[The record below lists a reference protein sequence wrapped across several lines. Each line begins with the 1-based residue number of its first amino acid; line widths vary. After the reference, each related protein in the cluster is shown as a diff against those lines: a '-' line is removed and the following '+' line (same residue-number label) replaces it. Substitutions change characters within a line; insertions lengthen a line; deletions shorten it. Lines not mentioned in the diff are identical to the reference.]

1 MRIEERQITRH
12 LGLDDDL
19 LDRIFSARGIAEPSQ
34 LERGLTNL
42 LSPAD
47 LPDIDI
53 AAARLADAVEQNQN
67 ILIVGD
73 FDADGATSVALCL
86 LALRAM
92 GAVNVDFLV
101 PNRFDYGYGLSPEIV
116 QLAATRAPTVIVTV
130 DNGVASV
137 DGVAMANEAGIDVVV
152 TDHHLPGDVLPDAH
166 ALVNPNVGDNAF
178 ASKSMAGV
186 GVAYYLLSW
195 VRQTLRQREYFASR
209 QIPEPNMA
217 QYLDLVALG
226 TVADVVSLD
235 QNNRILVHQGLLRI
249 RRGMT
254 RPGIAALARVGKR
267 DLTTLSAAD
276 MGFALGPRLNAAGRL
291 QDMSV
296 GIRCLITDDPA
307 EAGQLAAEL
316 NSLNQ
321 TRREIEQG
329 MVADAEMILTQ
340 ITPAPDEMGIAVY
353 HESFHQGVVGIVAG
367 RLREKYHRPTIV
379 FADASDT
386 SDELKGSARSIDG
399 LNIRD
404 VLDGI
409 ATRLPGML
417 PKFGGH
423 AMAAGLSIKRVHL
436 ARFQKAFDKAVRAAV
451 TPDMLDAV
459 LLTDGSLTQEQMN
472 LQTVAT
478 LADAGPWGS
487 GFAEPRLFAGEF
499 KLVNQRVV
507 GQDHLKLVLGLNNQL
522 IDAIAFRQKPLK
534 ASPSASKLS
543 TNQRLT
549 TMQVSKPCSSWWST
563 LRRCLRLHAACG
575 VQ

>member
-1 MRIEERQITRH
+1 MRIEQRQPTQH

-19 LDRIFSARGIAEPSQ
+19 LDRVFSARGINDPSQ
-34 LERGLTNL
+34 LERGLVNL

-47 LPDIDI
+47 LPEIDI
-53 AAARLADAVEQNQN
+53 AAARLADAVEQNQK

-92 GAVNVDFLV
+92 GATNVDFLV

-116 QLAATRAPTVIVTV
+116 QLAATLAPNVIVTV

-137 DGVAMANEAGIDVVV
+137 DGVALANEMGIDVVV

-195 VRQTLRQREYFASR
+195 VRQTLRQRDYFASR

-226 TVADVVSLD
+226 TVADVVPLD

-249 RRGMT
+249 RRGET

-267 DLTTLSAAD
+267 DLSTLSASD

-296 GIRCLITDDPA
+296 GIRCLVTDDPA

-316 NSLNQ
+316 DSLNQ

-367 RLREKYHRPTIV
+367 RLREKFHRPAIV

-404 VLDGI
+404 VLDSI

-451 TPDMLDAV
+451 TQDMLDAV
-459 LLTDGSLTQEQMN
+459 LLTDGSLKQEQLN

-478 LADAGPWGS
+478 LADAGPWGN
-487 GFAEPRLFAGEF
+487 GFAEPLFAGEF

-507 GQDHLKLVLGLNNQL
+507 GQDHLKLVLGLNDQL
-522 IDAIAFRQKPLK
+522 IDAIAFRQKPLDGQPEHVK
-534 ASPSASKLS
+534 
-543 TNQRLT
+543 
-549 TMQVSKPCSSWWST
+549 VVYKPALNDYADQQT
-563 LRRCLRLHAACG
+563 LQLVVEYIEAMS
-575 VQ
+575 

>member
-1 MRIEERQITRH
+1 MRVEQRQPTQR

-19 LDRIFSARGIAEPSQ
+19 LDRIFSARGIDDPSQ
-34 LERGLTNL
+34 LERGLANL

-47 LPDIDI
+47 LPEIDV

-116 QLAATRAPTVIVTV
+116 RLAATRAPNVIVTV

-226 TVADVVSLD
+226 TVADVVPLD
-235 QNNRILVHQGLLRI
+235 QNNRILVHHGLLRI

-296 GIRCLITDDPA
+296 GIRCLVTNDPA
-307 EAGQLAAEL
+307 EASQLAAEL
-316 NSLNQ
+316 DGLNQ

-367 RLREKYHRPTIV
+367 RLREKFHRPAIV

-404 VLDGI
+404 VLDSI

-436 ARFQKAFDKAVRAAV
+436 ARFQKAFDKAVKAAV

-459 LLTDGSLTQEQMN
+459 LLTDGSLTQAQMN

-478 LADAGPWGS
+478 LADAGPWGN
-487 GFAEPRLFAGEF
+487 GFAEPLFSGEF

-507 GQDHLKLVLGLNNQL
+507 GQDHLKLVLGLNDQL
-522 IDAIAFRQKPLK
+522 IDAIAFRQKPLEGQPEYVK
-534 ASPSASKLS
+534 
-543 TNQRLT
+543 
-549 TMQVSKPCSSWWST
+549 VVYKPALNDYAGQQT
-563 LRRCLRLHAACG
+563 LQLMVEYIEAMS
-575 VQ
+575 

>member
-1 MRIEERQITRH
+1 LRIETRQSVNR

-19 LDRIFSARGIAEPSQ
+19 LDRVFAARGITEPAQ
-34 LERGLTNL
+34 LERGLSNL

-47 LPDIDI
+47 LPEIDQ
-53 AAARLADAVEQNQN
+53 AAKRLADAVVEDQK

-92 GAVNVDFLV
+92 GARQVDFLV

-116 QLAATRAPTVIVTV
+116 QLAAGMEPRVIVTV

-137 DGVAMANEAGIDVVV
+137 DGVALANELGIDVVV
-152 TDHHLPGDVLPDAH
+152 TDHHLPGDVLPNAF
-166 ALVNPNVGDNAF
+166 ALVNPNVGGSSF
-178 ASKSMAGV
+178 GSKAMAGV

-195 VRQTLRQREYFASR
+195 VRQALRQRQHFVTR
-209 QIPEPNMA
+209 GIDEPNMA

-226 TVADVVSLD
+226 TVADVVPLD
-235 QNNRILVHQGLLRI
+235 HNNRILIHQGLLRI
-249 RRGMT
+249 QRGMT

-267 DLTTLSAAD
+267 DLTTLSASD

-296 GIRCLITDDPA
+296 GIRCLVTDDPA

-316 NSLNQ
+316 DGLNQ

-340 ITPAPDEMGIAVY
+340 ITPDPDEMGIAVY

-367 RLREKYHRPTIV
+367 RLREKFHRPAIV
-379 FADASDT
+379 FADASEG

-404 VLDGI
+404 LLDSI
-409 ATRLPGML
+409 ATKRPGML
-417 PKFGGH
+417 LKFGGH

-436 ARFQKAFDKAVRAAV
+436 PRFQKAFDKAVRSVV

-459 LLTDGSLTQEQMN
+459 LLTDGELAKEALN
-472 LQTVAT
+472 LDTVAK
-478 LADAGPWGS
+478 LANAGPWGN
-487 GFAEPRLFAGEF
+487 GFAEPTFAGEF
-499 KLVNQRVV
+499 TLVNQRVV
-507 GQDHLKLVLGLNNQL
+507 GQDHLKLVFALQDQL
-522 IDAIAFRQKPLK
+522 IDAIAFRQPPLDGQPERVRVVYKPAL
-534 ASPSASKLS
+534 
-543 TNQRLT
+543 NDYGGQ
-549 TMQVSKPCSSWWST
+549 QT
-563 LRRCLRLHAACG
+563 LQLMVEYIEAMS
-575 VQ
+575 

>member
-1 MRIEERQITRH
+1 MRIEQRQPTQH

-19 LDRIFSARGIAEPSQ
+19 LDRVFSARGINDPSQ
-34 LERGLTNL
+34 LERGLVNL
-42 LSPAD
+42 LSPAN
-47 LPDIDI
+47 LPEIDI
-53 AAARLADAVEQNQN
+53 AAARLADAVEQNQK

-92 GAVNVDFLV
+92 GATNVDFLV

-116 QLAATRAPTVIVTV
+116 QLAATLAPNVIVTV

-137 DGVAMANEAGIDVVV
+137 DGVALANEMGIDVVV

-195 VRQTLRQREYFASR
+195 VRQTLRQRDYFASR

-226 TVADVVSLD
+226 TVADVVPLD

-249 RRGMT
+249 RRGKT

-267 DLTTLSAAD
+267 DLSTLSASD

-296 GIRCLITDDPA
+296 GIRCLVTDDPA

-316 NSLNQ
+316 DSLNQ

-367 RLREKYHRPTIV
+367 RLREKFHRPAIV

-404 VLDGI
+404 VLDSI
-409 ATRLPGML
+409 ATRFPGML

-451 TPDMLDAV
+451 TQDMLDAV
-459 LLTDGSLTQEQMN
+459 LLTDGSLKQEQLN

-478 LADAGPWGS
+478 LADAGPWGN
-487 GFAEPRLFAGEF
+487 GFAEPLFAGEF

-507 GQDHLKLVLGLNNQL
+507 GQDHLKLVLGLNDQL
-522 IDAIAFRQKPLK
+522 IDAIAFRQKPLGGQ
-534 ASPSASKLS
+534 PEHV
-543 TNQRLT
+543 N
-549 TMQVSKPCSSWWST
+549 VVYKPALNDYAGQQT
-563 LRRCLRLHAACG
+563 LQLMVEYIEAMS
-575 VQ
+575 

>member
-1 MRIEERQITRH
+1 MRIETRQSVNR

-19 LDRIFSARGIAEPSQ
+19 LDRVFAARGITEPAQ
-34 LERGLTNL
+34 LERGLSNL

-47 LPDIDI
+47 LPEIDQ
-53 AAARLADAVEQNQN
+53 AAKRLADAVVEDQK

-92 GAVNVDFLV
+92 GARHVDFLV

-116 QLAATRAPTVIVTV
+116 LLAATMEPRVIVTV

-137 DGVAMANEAGIDVVV
+137 DGVALANELGIDVVV
-152 TDHHLPGDVLPDAH
+152 TDHHLPGDVLPDAF
-166 ALVNPNVGDNAF
+166 ALVNPNVGGSSF
-178 ASKSMAGV
+178 GSKAMAGV

-195 VRQTLRQREYFASR
+195 VRQALRQRQHFVSR
-209 QIPEPNMA
+209 GIDEPNMA

-226 TVADVVSLD
+226 TVADVVPLD
-235 QNNRILVHQGLLRI
+235 HNNRILVHQGLLRI
-249 RRGMT
+249 QRGMT

-267 DLTTLSAAD
+267 DLTTLSASD

-296 GIRCLITDDPA
+296 GIRCLVTDDPA

-316 NSLNQ
+316 DGLNQ

-329 MVADAEMILTQ
+329 MVADAEMIMTQ
-340 ITPAPDEMGIAVY
+340 ITPDPDEMGIAVY

-367 RLREKYHRPTIV
+367 RLREKFHRPAIV
-379 FADASDT
+379 FADASEG

-404 VLDGI
+404 LLDSI
-409 ATRLPGML
+409 ATKRPGML
-417 PKFGGH
+417 LKFGGH

-436 ARFQKAFDKAVRAAV
+436 PRFQTAFDKAVRAAV

-459 LLTDGSLTQEQMN
+459 LLTDGELAKEALN
-472 LQTVAT
+472 LDTVAK
-478 LADAGPWGS
+478 LANAGPWGN
-487 GFAEPRLFAGEF
+487 GFAEPTFAGEF
-499 KLVNQRVV
+499 TLVNQRVV
-507 GQDHLKLVLGLNNQL
+507 GQDHLKLVFALQDQL
-522 IDAIAFRQKPLK
+522 IDAIAFRQPPLDGQPQRVRVVYKPAL
-534 ASPSASKLS
+534 
-543 TNQRLT
+543 NDYGGQ
-549 TMQVSKPCSSWWST
+549 QT
-563 LRRCLRLHAACG
+563 LQLMVEYIQAMS
-575 VQ
+575 

>member
-1 MRIEERQITRH
+1 MRIEQRQPTQH

-19 LDRIFSARGIAEPSQ
+19 LDRVFSARGINDPSQ
-34 LERGLTNL
+34 LERGLVNL

-47 LPDIDI
+47 LPEIDI
-53 AAARLADAVEQNQN
+53 AAARLADAVEQNQK

-92 GAVNVDFLV
+92 GATNVDFLV

-116 QLAATRAPTVIVTV
+116 QLAATLAPNVIVTV

-137 DGVAMANEAGIDVVV
+137 DGVALANEMGIDVVV

-195 VRQTLRQREYFASR
+195 VRQTLRQRDYFASR

-217 QYLDLVALG
+217 QYLDLVAFG
-226 TVADVVSLD
+226 TVADVVPLD

-249 RRGMT
+249 RRGKT

-267 DLTTLSAAD
+267 DLSTLSASD

-296 GIRCLITDDPA
+296 GIRCLVTDDPA

-316 NSLNQ
+316 DSLNQ

-367 RLREKYHRPTIV
+367 RLREKFHRPAIV
-379 FADASDT
+379 FADASDA

-404 VLDGI
+404 VLDSI

-451 TPDMLDAV
+451 TQDMLDAV
-459 LLTDGSLTQEQMN
+459 LLTDGSLKQEQLN

-478 LADAGPWGS
+478 LADAGPWGN
-487 GFAEPRLFAGEF
+487 GFAEPLFAGEF

-507 GQDHLKLVLGLNNQL
+507 GQDHLKLVLGLNDQL
-522 IDAIAFRQKPLK
+522 IDAIAFRQKPLVGQ
-534 ASPSASKLS
+534 PERV
-543 TNQRLT
+543 N
-549 TMQVSKPCSSWWST
+549 VVYKPALNDYAGQQT
-563 LRRCLRLHAACG
+563 LQLMVEYIEAMS
-575 VQ
+575 

>member
-1 MRIEERQITRH
+1 MRVEQRQPTQR

-19 LDRIFSARGIAEPSQ
+19 LDRIFSARGIDDPSQ
-34 LERGLTNL
+34 LERGLANL

-47 LPDIDI
+47 LPEIDV

-116 QLAATRAPTVIVTV
+116 RLAATRAPNVIVTV

-226 TVADVVSLD
+226 TVADVVPLD
-235 QNNRILVHQGLLRI
+235 QNNRILVHHGLLRI

-296 GIRCLITDDPA
+296 GIRCLVTDDPA
-307 EAGQLAAEL
+307 EASQLAAEL
-316 NSLNQ
+316 DGLNQ

-353 HESFHQGVVGIVAG
+353 HESFHQGVVCIVAG
-367 RLREKYHRPTIV
+367 RLREKFHRPAIV

-404 VLDGI
+404 VLDSI

-459 LLTDGSLTQEQMN
+459 LLTDGSLTQSQMN

-478 LADAGPWGS
+478 LADAGPWGN
-487 GFAEPRLFAGEF
+487 GFAEPLFSGQF

-507 GQDHLKLVLGLNNQL
+507 GQDHLKLVLGLNDQL
-522 IDAIAFRQKPLK
+522 IDAIAFRQKPLEGQPEHVK
-534 ASPSASKLS
+534 
-543 TNQRLT
+543 
-549 TMQVSKPCSSWWST
+549 VVYKPALNDYAGQQT
-563 LRRCLRLHAACG
+563 LQLMVEYIEAMS
-575 VQ
+575 

>member
-1 MRIEERQITRH
+1 MRIETRQSVNR

-19 LDRIFSARGIAEPSQ
+19 LDRVFAARGITEPAQ
-34 LERGLTNL
+34 LERGLSNL

-47 LPDIDI
+47 LPEIDQ
-53 AAARLADAVEQNQN
+53 AAKRLADAVVEDQK

-92 GAVNVDFLV
+92 GARQVDFLV

-116 QLAATRAPTVIVTV
+116 QLAAAMEPRVIVTV

-137 DGVAMANEAGIDVVV
+137 DGVALANELGIDVVV
-152 TDHHLPGDVLPDAH
+152 TDHHLPGDVLPDAF
-166 ALVNPNVGDNAF
+166 ALVNPNVGGSSF
-178 ASKSMAGV
+178 GSKAMAGV

-195 VRQTLRQREYFASR
+195 VRQALRQRQHFVSR
-209 QIPEPNMA
+209 GIDEPNMA

-226 TVADVVSLD
+226 TVADVVPLD
-235 QNNRILVHQGLLRI
+235 HNNRILVHQGLMRI
-249 RRGMT
+249 QRGMT

-267 DLTTLSAAD
+267 DLTTLSASD

-296 GIRCLITDDPA
+296 GIRCLVTDDPA

-316 NSLNQ
+316 DGLNQ

-340 ITPAPDEMGIAVY
+340 ITPDPDEMGIAVY

-367 RLREKYHRPTIV
+367 RLREKFHRPAIV
-379 FADASDT
+379 FADASEG

-404 VLDGI
+404 LLDSI
-409 ATRLPGML
+409 ATKRPGML
-417 PKFGGH
+417 LKFGGH

-436 ARFQKAFDKAVRAAV
+436 PRFQTAFDKAVRAAV

-459 LLTDGSLTQEQMN
+459 LLTDGELAKEALN
-472 LQTVAT
+472 LDTVAK
-478 LADAGPWGS
+478 LANAGPWGN
-487 GFAEPRLFAGEF
+487 GFAEPTFAGEF
-499 KLVNQRVV
+499 TLVNQRVV
-507 GQDHLKLVLGLNNQL
+507 GQDHLKLVFALQDQL
-522 IDAIAFRQKPLK
+522 IDAIAFRQPPLDGQPQRVRVVYKPAL
-534 ASPSASKLS
+534 
-543 TNQRLT
+543 NDYGGQ
-549 TMQVSKPCSSWWST
+549 QT
-563 LRRCLRLHAACG
+563 LQLMVEYIEAMS
-575 VQ
+575 

>member
-1 MRIEERQITRH
+1 MRIETRQPVNR

-19 LDRIFSARGIAEPSQ
+19 LDRVFAARGITEPAQ
-34 LERGLTNL
+34 LERGLSNL

-47 LPDIDI
+47 LPEIDQ
-53 AAARLADAVEQNQN
+53 AAKRLADAVVEDQK

-92 GAVNVDFLV
+92 GARQVDFLV

-116 QLAATRAPTVIVTV
+116 QLAAAMEPRVIVTV

-137 DGVAMANEAGIDVVV
+137 DGVALANELGIDVVV
-152 TDHHLPGDVLPDAH
+152 TDHHLPGDVLPNAF
-166 ALVNPNVGDNAF
+166 ALVNPNVGGSSF
-178 ASKSMAGV
+178 GSKAMAGV

-195 VRQTLRQREYFASR
+195 VRQALRQRQHFVSR
-209 QIPEPNMA
+209 GIDEPNMA

-226 TVADVVSLD
+226 TVADVVPLD
-235 QNNRILVHQGLLRI
+235 HNNRILVHQGMLRI
-249 RRGMT
+249 QRGMT

-267 DLTTLSAAD
+267 DLTTLSASD

-296 GIRCLITDDPA
+296 GIRCLVTDDPA

-316 NSLNQ
+316 DGLNQ

-340 ITPAPDEMGIAVY
+340 ITPDPDEMGIAVY

-367 RLREKYHRPTIV
+367 RLREKFHRPAIV
-379 FADASDT
+379 FADASEG

-404 VLDGI
+404 LLDSI
-409 ATRLPGML
+409 ATKRPGML
-417 PKFGGH
+417 LKFGGH

-436 ARFQKAFDKAVRAAV
+436 PRFQTAFDKAVRAAV

-459 LLTDGSLTQEQMN
+459 LLTDGELAKEALN
-472 LQTVAT
+472 LDTVAK
-478 LADAGPWGS
+478 LANAGPWGN
-487 GFAEPRLFAGEF
+487 GFAEPTFAGEF
-499 KLVNQRVV
+499 TLVNQRVV
-507 GQDHLKLVLGLNNQL
+507 GQDHLKLVFALQDQL
-522 IDAIAFRQKPLK
+522 IDAIAFRQPPLDGQPQRVRVVYKPAL
-534 ASPSASKLS
+534 
-543 TNQRLT
+543 NDYGGQ
-549 TMQVSKPCSSWWST
+549 QT
-563 LRRCLRLHAACG
+563 LQLMVEYIEAMS
-575 VQ
+575 

>member
-1 MRIEERQITRH
+1 MRIEQRQPTQH

-19 LDRIFSARGIAEPSQ
+19 LDRVFSARGINDPSQ
-34 LERGLTNL
+34 LERGLVNL

-47 LPDIDI
+47 LPEIDI
-53 AAARLADAVEQNQN
+53 AAARLADAVEQNQK

-92 GAVNVDFLV
+92 GATNVDFLV

-116 QLAATRAPTVIVTV
+116 QLAATLAPNVIVTV

-137 DGVAMANEAGIDVVV
+137 DGVALANEMGIDVVV

-195 VRQTLRQREYFASR
+195 VRQTLRQRDYFASR
-209 QIPEPNMA
+209 QMPEPNMA

-226 TVADVVSLD
+226 TVADVVPLD

-249 RRGMT
+249 RRGKT

-267 DLTTLSAAD
+267 DLSTLSASD

-296 GIRCLITDDPA
+296 GIRCLVTDDPA

-316 NSLNQ
+316 DSLNQ

-367 RLREKYHRPTIV
+367 RLREKFHRPAIV

-404 VLDGI
+404 VLDSI

-451 TPDMLDAV
+451 TQDMLDAV
-459 LLTDGSLTQEQMN
+459 LLTDGSLKQEQLN

-478 LADAGPWGS
+478 LADAGPWGN
-487 GFAEPRLFAGEF
+487 GFAEPLFAGEF

-507 GQDHLKLVLGLNNQL
+507 GQDHLKLVLGLNDQL
-522 IDAIAFRQKPLK
+522 IDAIAFRQKPLDGQ
-534 ASPSASKLS
+534 PGHV
-543 TNQRLT
+543 N
-549 TMQVSKPCSSWWST
+549 VVYKPALNDYAGQQT
-563 LRRCLRLHAACG
+563 LQLMVEYIEAMS
-575 VQ
+575 

>member
-1 MRIEERQITRH
+1 MRIETRQPVNR

-19 LDRIFSARGIAEPSQ
+19 LDRVFAARGITEPAQ
-34 LERGLTNL
+34 LERGLSNL

-47 LPDIDI
+47 LPEIDQ
-53 AAARLADAVEQNQN
+53 AAKRLADAVVEDQK

-92 GAVNVDFLV
+92 GARQVDFLV

-116 QLAATRAPTVIVTV
+116 LLAATMEPRVIVTV

-137 DGVAMANEAGIDVVV
+137 DGVALANELGIDVVV
-152 TDHHLPGDVLPDAH
+152 TDHHLPGDVLPNAF
-166 ALVNPNVGDNAF
+166 ALVNPNVGGSSF
-178 ASKSMAGV
+178 GSKAMAGV

-195 VRQTLRQREYFASR
+195 VRQALRQRQHFVSR
-209 QIPEPNMA
+209 GIDEPNMA

-226 TVADVVSLD
+226 TVADVVPLD
-235 QNNRILVHQGLLRI
+235 HNNRILVHQGLLRI
-249 RRGMT
+249 QRGMT

-267 DLTTLSAAD
+267 DLTTLSASD

-296 GIRCLITDDPA
+296 GIRCLVTDDPA

-316 NSLNQ
+316 DGLNQ

-340 ITPAPDEMGIAVY
+340 ITPDPDEMGIAVY

-367 RLREKYHRPTIV
+367 RLREKFHRPAIV
-379 FADASDT
+379 FADASEG

-404 VLDGI
+404 LLDSI
-409 ATRLPGML
+409 ATKRPGML
-417 PKFGGH
+417 LKFGGH

-436 ARFQKAFDKAVRAAV
+436 PRFQTVFDKAVRAAV

-459 LLTDGSLTQEQMN
+459 LLTDGELAKEALN
-472 LQTVAT
+472 LDTVAK
-478 LADAGPWGS
+478 LANAGPWGN
-487 GFAEPRLFAGEF
+487 GFAEPTFAGEF
-499 KLVNQRVV
+499 TLVNQRVV
-507 GQDHLKLVLGLNNQL
+507 GQDHLKLVFALQGQL
-522 IDAIAFRQKPLK
+522 IDAIAFRQPPLDGQPQRVRVVYKPAL
-534 ASPSASKLS
+534 
-543 TNQRLT
+543 NDYGGRQ
-549 TMQVSKPCSSWWST
+549 T
-563 LRRCLRLHAACG
+563 LQLMVEYIEAMS
-575 VQ
+575 

>member
-1 MRIEERQITRH
+1 MRIETRQSVNR

-19 LDRIFSARGIAEPSQ
+19 LDRVFAARGITEPAQ
-34 LERGLTNL
+34 LERGLSNL

-47 LPDIDI
+47 LPEIDQ
-53 AAARLADAVEQNQN
+53 AAKRLADAVVEDQK

-92 GAVNVDFLV
+92 GARQVDFLV

-116 QLAATRAPTVIVTV
+116 QLAAAMEPRVIVTV

-137 DGVAMANEAGIDVVV
+137 DGVALANELGIDVVV
-152 TDHHLPGDVLPDAH
+152 TDHHLPGDVLPNAF
-166 ALVNPNVGDNAF
+166 ALVNPNVGGSSF
-178 ASKSMAGV
+178 GSKAMAGV

-195 VRQTLRQREYFASR
+195 VRQALRQRQHFVSR
-209 QIPEPNMA
+209 GIDEPNMA

-226 TVADVVSLD
+226 TVADVVPLD
-235 QNNRILVHQGLLRI
+235 HNNRILVHQGLLRI
-249 RRGMT
+249 QRGMT

-267 DLTTLSAAD
+267 DLTTLSASD

-296 GIRCLITDDPA
+296 GIRCLVTDDPA

-316 NSLNQ
+316 DGLNQ

-340 ITPAPDEMGIAVY
+340 ITPDPDEMGIAVY

-367 RLREKYHRPTIV
+367 RLREKFHRPAIV
-379 FADASDT
+379 FADASEG

-404 VLDGI
+404 LLDSI
-409 ATRLPGML
+409 ATKRPGML
-417 PKFGGH
+417 LKFGGH

-436 ARFQKAFDKAVRAAV
+436 PRFQTAFDKAVRAAV

-459 LLTDGSLTQEQMN
+459 LLTDGELAKEALN
-472 LQTVAT
+472 LDTVAK
-478 LADAGPWGS
+478 LANAGPWGN
-487 GFAEPRLFAGEF
+487 GFAEPTFAGEF
-499 KLVNQRVV
+499 TLVNQRVV
-507 GQDHLKLVLGLNNQL
+507 GQGHLKLVFALQDQL
-522 IDAIAFRQKPLK
+522 IDAIAFRQPPLDGQPQRVRVVYKPAL
-534 ASPSASKLS
+534 
-543 TNQRLT
+543 NDYGGRQ
-549 TMQVSKPCSSWWST
+549 T
-563 LRRCLRLHAACG
+563 LQLMVEYIEAMS
-575 VQ
+575 

>member
-1 MRIEERQITRH
+1 MRIETRQSVNR

-19 LDRIFSARGIAEPSQ
+19 LDRVFAARGITEPAQ
-34 LERGLTNL
+34 LERGLSNL

-47 LPDIDI
+47 LPEIDQ
-53 AAARLADAVEQNQN
+53 AAKRLADAVVEDQK

-92 GAVNVDFLV
+92 GARQVDFLV

-116 QLAATRAPTVIVTV
+116 QLAAAMEPRVIVTV

-137 DGVAMANEAGIDVVV
+137 DGVALANALGIDVVV
-152 TDHHLPGDVLPDAH
+152 TDHHLPGDVLPNAF
-166 ALVNPNVGDNAF
+166 ALVNPNVGGSF
-178 ASKSMAGV
+178 GSKAMAGV

-195 VRQTLRQREYFASR
+195 VRQALRQRQHFAAR
-209 QIPEPNMA
+209 GIDEPNMA

-226 TVADVVSLD
+226 TVADVVPLD
-235 QNNRILVHQGLLRI
+235 HNNRILVHQGLLRI
-249 RRGMT
+249 QRGMT

-267 DLTTLSAAD
+267 DLATLSASD

-296 GIRCLITDDPA
+296 GIRCLVTDDPA

-316 NSLNQ
+316 DGLNQ

-340 ITPAPDEMGIAVY
+340 ITPDPDEMGIAVY

-367 RLREKYHRPTIV
+367 RLREKFHRPAIV
-379 FADASDT
+379 FADASEG

-404 VLDGI
+404 LLDSI
-409 ATRLPGML
+409 ATKRPGML
-417 PKFGGH
+417 LKFGGH

-436 ARFQKAFDKAVRAAV
+436 PRFQTAFDKAVRAAV
-451 TPDMLDAV
+451 TPDMLEAV
-459 LLTDGSLTQEQMN
+459 LLTDGELAKEALN
-472 LQTVAT
+472 LDTVAK
-478 LADAGPWGS
+478 LANAGPWGN
-487 GFAEPRLFAGEF
+487 GFAEPTFAGEF
-499 KLVNQRVV
+499 TLVNQRVV
-507 GQDHLKLVLGLNNQL
+507 GQDHLKLVFALQDQL
-522 IDAIAFRQKPLK
+522 IDAIAFRQPPLDGQPQRVRVVYKPAL
-534 ASPSASKLS
+534 
-543 TNQRLT
+543 NDYGGQ
-549 TMQVSKPCSSWWST
+549 QT
-563 LRRCLRLHAACG
+563 LQLMVEYIEAMS
-575 VQ
+575 

>member
-1 MRIEERQITRH
+1 MRIETRQPVNR

-19 LDRIFSARGIAEPSQ
+19 LDRVFAARGITEPAQ
-34 LERGLTNL
+34 LERGLSNL

-47 LPDIDI
+47 LPEIDQ
-53 AAARLADAVEQNQN
+53 AAKRLADAVVEDQK

-92 GAVNVDFLV
+92 GARHVDFLV

-116 QLAATRAPTVIVTV
+116 LLAAAMEPRVIVTV

-137 DGVAMANEAGIDVVV
+137 DGVALANELGIDVVV
-152 TDHHLPGDVLPDAH
+152 TDHHLPGDVLPDAF
-166 ALVNPNVGDNAF
+166 ALVNPNVGGSSF
-178 ASKSMAGV
+178 GSKAMAGV

-195 VRQTLRQREYFASR
+195 VRQALRQRQHFVSR
-209 QIPEPNMA
+209 GIDEPNMA

-226 TVADVVSLD
+226 TVADVVPLD
-235 QNNRILVHQGLLRI
+235 HNNRILVHQGLLRI
-249 RRGMT
+249 QRGMT

-267 DLTTLSAAD
+267 DLTTLSASD

-296 GIRCLITDDPA
+296 GIRCLVTDDPA

-316 NSLNQ
+316 DGLNQ

-340 ITPAPDEMGIAVY
+340 ITPDPDEMGIAVY

-367 RLREKYHRPTIV
+367 RLREKFHRPAIV
-379 FADASDT
+379 FADASEG

-404 VLDGI
+404 LLDSI
-409 ATRLPGML
+409 ATKRPGML
-417 PKFGGH
+417 LKFGGH

-436 ARFQKAFDKAVRAAV
+436 PRFQTAFDKAVRAAV

-459 LLTDGSLTQEQMN
+459 LLTDGELAKEALN
-472 LQTVAT
+472 LDTVAK
-478 LADAGPWGS
+478 LANAGPWGN
-487 GFAEPRLFAGEF
+487 GFAEPTFAGEF
-499 KLVNQRVV
+499 TLVNQRVV
-507 GQDHLKLVLGLNNQL
+507 GQDHLKLVFALQDQL
-522 IDAIAFRQKPLK
+522 IDAIAFRQPPLDGQPQRVRVVYKPAL
-534 ASPSASKLS
+534 
-543 TNQRLT
+543 NDYGGQ
-549 TMQVSKPCSSWWST
+549 QT
-563 LRRCLRLHAACG
+563 LQLMVEYIEAMS
-575 VQ
+575 

>member
-1 MRIEERQITRH
+1 MRIEQRQPTQH

-19 LDRIFSARGIAEPSQ
+19 LDRVFSARGINDPSQ
-34 LERGLTNL
+34 LERGLVNL

-47 LPDIDI
+47 LPEIDI
-53 AAARLADAVEQNQN
+53 AAARLADAVEQNQK

-92 GAVNVDFLV
+92 GATNVDFLV

-116 QLAATRAPTVIVTV
+116 QLAATLAPNVIVTV

-137 DGVAMANEAGIDVVV
+137 DGVALANEMGIDVVV

-178 ASKSMAGV
+178 ASRSMAGV

-195 VRQTLRQREYFASR
+195 VRQTLRQRDYFASR

-226 TVADVVSLD
+226 TVADVVPLD

-249 RRGMT
+249 RRGKT

-267 DLTTLSAAD
+267 DLSTLSASD

-296 GIRCLITDDPA
+296 GIRCLVTDDPA

-316 NSLNQ
+316 DSLNQ

-367 RLREKYHRPTIV
+367 RLREKFHRPAIV
-379 FADASDT
+379 FADASDA

-404 VLDGI
+404 VLDSI

-451 TPDMLDAV
+451 TQDMLDAV
-459 LLTDGSLTQEQMN
+459 LLTDGSLKQEQLN

-478 LADAGPWGS
+478 LADAGPWGN
-487 GFAEPRLFAGEF
+487 GFAEPLFAGEF

-507 GQDHLKLVLGLNNQL
+507 GQDHLKLVLGLNDQL
-522 IDAIAFRQKPLK
+522 IDAIAFRQKPLDGQ
-534 ASPSASKLS
+534 PGHV
-543 TNQRLT
+543 N
-549 TMQVSKPCSSWWST
+549 VVYKPALNDYAGQQT
-563 LRRCLRLHAACG
+563 LQLMVEYIEAMS
-575 VQ
+575 

>member
-1 MRIEERQITRH
+1 MRIETRQSVNR

-19 LDRIFSARGIAEPSQ
+19 LDRVFAARGITEPAQ
-34 LERGLTNL
+34 LERGLSNL

-47 LPDIDI
+47 LPEIDQ
-53 AAARLADAVEQNQN
+53 AAKRLADAVVEDQK

-92 GAVNVDFLV
+92 GARQVDFLV

-116 QLAATRAPTVIVTV
+116 QLAAGMEPRVIVTV

-137 DGVAMANEAGIDVVV
+137 DGVALANELGIDVVV
-152 TDHHLPGDVLPDAH
+152 TDHHLPGDVLPNAF
-166 ALVNPNVGDNAF
+166 ALVNPNVGGSSF
-178 ASKSMAGV
+178 GSKAMAGV

-195 VRQTLRQREYFASR
+195 VRQALRQRQHFVTR
-209 QIPEPNMA
+209 GIDEPNMA

-226 TVADVVSLD
+226 TVADVVPLD
-235 QNNRILVHQGLLRI
+235 HNNRILIHQGLLRI
-249 RRGMT
+249 QRGMT

-267 DLTTLSAAD
+267 DLTTLSASD

-296 GIRCLITDDPA
+296 GIRCLVTDDPA

-316 NSLNQ
+316 DGLNQ

-340 ITPAPDEMGIAVY
+340 ITPDPDEMGIAVY

-367 RLREKYHRPTIV
+367 RLREKFHRPAIV
-379 FADASDT
+379 FADASEG

-404 VLDGI
+404 LLDSI
-409 ATRLPGML
+409 ATKRPGML
-417 PKFGGH
+417 LKFGGH

-436 ARFQKAFDKAVRAAV
+436 PRFQKAFDKAVRSVV

-459 LLTDGSLTQEQMN
+459 LLTDGELAKEALN
-472 LQTVAT
+472 LDTVAK
-478 LADAGPWGS
+478 LANAGPWGN
-487 GFAEPRLFAGEF
+487 GFAEPTFAGEF
-499 KLVNQRVV
+499 TLVNQRVV
-507 GQDHLKLVLGLNNQL
+507 GQDHLKLVFALQDQL
-522 IDAIAFRQKPLK
+522 IDAIAFRQPPLDGQPERVRVVYKPAL
-534 ASPSASKLS
+534 
-543 TNQRLT
+543 NDYGGQ
-549 TMQVSKPCSSWWST
+549 QT
-563 LRRCLRLHAACG
+563 LQLMVEYIEAMS
-575 VQ
+575 

>member
-1 MRIEERQITRH
+1 MRIEQRQPTHH

-19 LDRIFSARGIAEPSQ
+19 LDRVFSARGINDPSQ
-34 LERGLTNL
+34 LERGLVNL

-47 LPDIDI
+47 LPEIDI
-53 AAARLADAVEQNQN
+53 AAARLADAVEQNQK

-92 GAVNVDFLV
+92 GATNVDFLV

-116 QLAATRAPTVIVTV
+116 QLAATLAPNVIVTV

-137 DGVAMANEAGIDVVV
+137 DGVALANEMGIDVVV

-195 VRQTLRQREYFASR
+195 VRQTLRQRDYFASR

-226 TVADVVSLD
+226 TVADVVPLD

-249 RRGMT
+249 RRGKT

-267 DLTTLSAAD
+267 DLSTLSASD

-296 GIRCLITDDPA
+296 GIRCLVTDDPA

-316 NSLNQ
+316 DNLNQ

-367 RLREKYHRPTIV
+367 RLREKFHRPAIV

-404 VLDGI
+404 VLDSI

-436 ARFQKAFDKAVRAAV
+436 ARFQKAFDKAVRAAI
-451 TPDMLDAV
+451 TQDMLDAV
-459 LLTDGSLTQEQMN
+459 LLTDGSLKQEQLN

-478 LADAGPWGS
+478 LADAGPWGN
-487 GFAEPRLFAGEF
+487 GFAEPLFAGEF

-507 GQDHLKLVLGLNNQL
+507 GQDHLKLVLGLNDQL
-522 IDAIAFRQKPLK
+522 IDAIAFRQKPLGGQ
-534 ASPSASKLS
+534 PEHV
-543 TNQRLT
+543 N
-549 TMQVSKPCSSWWST
+549 VVYKPALNDYAGQQT
-563 LRRCLRLHAACG
+563 LQLMVEYIEAMS
-575 VQ
+575 

>member
-1 MRIEERQITRH
+1 MRIETRQSVNR

-19 LDRIFSARGIAEPSQ
+19 LDRVFAARGITEPAQ
-34 LERGLTNL
+34 LERGLSNL

-47 LPDIDI
+47 LPEIDQ
-53 AAARLADAVEQNQN
+53 AAKRLADAVVEDQK

-92 GAVNVDFLV
+92 GARQVDFLV

-116 QLAATRAPTVIVTV
+116 QLAAAMEPRVIVTV

-137 DGVAMANEAGIDVVV
+137 DGVALANELGIDVVV
-152 TDHHLPGDVLPDAH
+152 TDHHLPGDVLPNAF
-166 ALVNPNVGDNAF
+166 ALVNPNVGGSSF
-178 ASKSMAGV
+178 GSKAMAGV

-195 VRQTLRQREYFASR
+195 VRQALRQRQHFVSR
-209 QIPEPNMA
+209 GIDEPNMA

-226 TVADVVSLD
+226 TVADVVPLD
-235 QNNRILVHQGLLRI
+235 HNNRILVHQGLLRI
-249 RRGMT
+249 QRGMT

-267 DLTTLSAAD
+267 DLTTLSASD

-296 GIRCLITDDPA
+296 GIRCLVTDDPA

-316 NSLNQ
+316 DGLNQ

-340 ITPAPDEMGIAVY
+340 ITPDPDEMGIAVY

-367 RLREKYHRPTIV
+367 RLREKFHRPAIV
-379 FADASDT
+379 FADASEG

-404 VLDGI
+404 LLDSI
-409 ATRLPGML
+409 ATKRPGML
-417 PKFGGH
+417 LKFGGH

-436 ARFQKAFDKAVRAAV
+436 PRFQTAFDKAVRAAV

-459 LLTDGSLTQEQMN
+459 LLTDGELAKEALN
-472 LQTVAT
+472 LDTVAK
-478 LADAGPWGS
+478 LANAGPWGN
-487 GFAEPRLFAGEF
+487 GFAEPTFAGEF
-499 KLVNQRVV
+499 TLVNQRVV
-507 GQDHLKLVLGLNNQL
+507 GQDHLKLVFALQDQL
-522 IDAIAFRQKPLK
+522 IDAIAFRQPPLDGQPQRVRVVYKPAL
-534 ASPSASKLS
+534 
-543 TNQRLT
+543 NDYGGRQ
-549 TMQVSKPCSSWWST
+549 T
-563 LRRCLRLHAACG
+563 LQLMVEYIEAMS
-575 VQ
+575 

>member
-1 MRIEERQITRH
+1 MRIEQRQPTQH

-19 LDRIFSARGIAEPSQ
+19 LDRVFSARGINDPSQ
-34 LERGLTNL
+34 LERGLVNL

-47 LPDIDI
+47 LPEIDI
-53 AAARLADAVEQNQN
+53 AAARLADAVEQNQK

-92 GAVNVDFLV
+92 GATNVDFLV

-116 QLAATRAPTVIVTV
+116 QLAATLAPNVIVTV

-137 DGVAMANEAGIDVVV
+137 DGVALANEMGIDVVV

-195 VRQTLRQREYFASR
+195 VRQTLRQRDYFASR

-226 TVADVVSLD
+226 TVADVVPLD

-249 RRGMT
+249 RRGKT

-267 DLTTLSAAD
+267 DLSTLSASD

-296 GIRCLITDDPA
+296 GIRCLVTDDPA

-316 NSLNQ
+316 DSLNQ

-367 RLREKYHRPTIV
+367 RLREKFHRPAIV

-404 VLDGI
+404 VLDSI

-451 TPDMLDAV
+451 TQDMLDAV
-459 LLTDGSLTQEQMN
+459 LLTDGSLKQEQLN

-478 LADAGPWGS
+478 LAEAGPWGN
-487 GFAEPRLFAGEF
+487 GFAEPLFAGEF

-507 GQDHLKLVLGLNNQL
+507 GQDHLKLVLGLNDQL
-522 IDAIAFRQKPLK
+522 IDAIAFRQKPLGGQ
-534 ASPSASKLS
+534 PEHV
-543 TNQRLT
+543 N
-549 TMQVSKPCSSWWST
+549 VVYKPALNDYAGQQT
-563 LRRCLRLHAACG
+563 LQLMVEYIEAMS
-575 VQ
+575 

>member
-1 MRIEERQITRH
+1 MRIETRQSVNR

-19 LDRIFSARGIAEPSQ
+19 LDRVFAARGITEPAQ
-34 LERGLTNL
+34 LERGLSNL

-47 LPDIDI
+47 LPEIDQ
-53 AAARLADAVEQNQN
+53 AAKRLADAVVEDQK

-92 GAVNVDFLV
+92 GARQVDFLV

-116 QLAATRAPTVIVTV
+116 QLAAAMEPRVIVTV

-137 DGVAMANEAGIDVVV
+137 DGVALANELGIDVVV
-152 TDHHLPGDVLPDAH
+152 TDHHLPGDVLPNAF
-166 ALVNPNVGDNAF
+166 ALVNPNVGGSSF
-178 ASKSMAGV
+178 GSKAMAGV

-195 VRQTLRQREYFASR
+195 VRQALRQRQHFVSR
-209 QIPEPNMA
+209 GIDEPNMA

-226 TVADVVSLD
+226 TVADVVPLD
-235 QNNRILVHQGLLRI
+235 HNNRILVHQGLLRI
-249 RRGMT
+249 QRGMT

-267 DLTTLSAAD
+267 DLTTLSASD

-296 GIRCLITDDPA
+296 GIRCLVTDDPA

-316 NSLNQ
+316 DGLNQ

-340 ITPAPDEMGIAVY
+340 ITPDPDEMGIAVY

-367 RLREKYHRPTIV
+367 RLREKFHRPAIV
-379 FADASDT
+379 FADASEG

-404 VLDGI
+404 LLDSI
-409 ATRLPGML
+409 ATKRPGML
-417 PKFGGH
+417 LKFGGH

-436 ARFQKAFDKAVRAAV
+436 PRFQTAFDKAVRAAV

-459 LLTDGSLTQEQMN
+459 LLTDGELAKEALN
-472 LQTVAT
+472 LDTVAK
-478 LADAGPWGS
+478 LANAGPWGN
-487 GFAEPRLFAGEF
+487 GFAEPTFAGEF
-499 KLVNQRVV
+499 TLVNQRVV
-507 GQDHLKLVLGLNNQL
+507 GQGHLKLVFALQDQL
-522 IDAIAFRQKPLK
+522 IDAIAFRQPPLDGQPQRVRVVYKPAL
-534 ASPSASKLS
+534 
-543 TNQRLT
+543 NDYGGQ
-549 TMQVSKPCSSWWST
+549 QT
-563 LRRCLRLHAACG
+563 LQLMVEYIEAMS
-575 VQ
+575 

>member
-1 MRIEERQITRH
+1 MRIETRQSVNR

-19 LDRIFSARGIAEPSQ
+19 LDRVFAARGITEPAQ
-34 LERGLTNL
+34 LERGLSNL

-47 LPDIDI
+47 LPEIDQ
-53 AAARLADAVEQNQN
+53 AAKRLADAVVEDQK

-92 GAVNVDFLV
+92 GAKQVDFLV

-116 QLAATRAPTVIVTV
+116 QLAAAMEPRVIVTV

-137 DGVAMANEAGIDVVV
+137 DGVALANELGIDVVV
-152 TDHHLPGDVLPDAH
+152 TDHHLPGDVLPNAF
-166 ALVNPNVGDNAF
+166 ALVNPNVGGSF
-178 ASKSMAGV
+178 GSKAMAGV

-195 VRQTLRQREYFASR
+195 VRQALRQRQHFASR
-209 QIPEPNMA
+209 GIDEPNMA

-226 TVADVVSLD
+226 TVADVVPLD
-235 QNNRILVHQGLLRI
+235 HNNRILVHQGLLRI
-249 RRGMT
+249 QRGMT

-267 DLTTLSAAD
+267 DLTKLSASD

-296 GIRCLITDDPA
+296 GIRCLVTDDPA

-316 NSLNQ
+316 DGLNQ

-340 ITPAPDEMGIAVY
+340 ITPDPDEMGIAVY

-367 RLREKYHRPTIV
+367 RLREKFHRPAIV
-379 FADASDT
+379 FADASEG

-404 VLDGI
+404 LLDSI
-409 ATRLPGML
+409 ATKRPGML
-417 PKFGGH
+417 LKFGGH

-436 ARFQKAFDKAVRAAV
+436 PRFQSAFDKAVRAAV

-459 LLTDGSLTQEQMN
+459 LLTDGELAKEALN
-472 LQTVAT
+472 LDTVAK
-478 LADAGPWGS
+478 LANAGPWGS
-487 GFAEPRLFAGEF
+487 GFAEPTFAGEF
-499 KLVNQRVV
+499 TLVNQRVV
-507 GQDHLKLVLGLNNQL
+507 GQDHLKLVFALQDQL
-522 IDAIAFRQKPLK
+522 IDAIAFRQPPLDGQPQRVRVVYKPAL
-534 ASPSASKLS
+534 
-543 TNQRLT
+543 NDYGGQ
-549 TMQVSKPCSSWWST
+549 QT
-563 LRRCLRLHAACG
+563 LQLMVEYIEAMS
-575 VQ
+575 

>member
-1 MRIEERQITRH
+1 MRIEQRQPTQQ

-19 LDRIFSARGIAEPSQ
+19 LDRVFAARGISDPSQ
-34 LERGLTNL
+34 LERGLVNL

-47 LPDIDI
+47 LPEIDI
-53 AAARLADAVEQNQN
+53 AAARLADAVEQNQK

-116 QLAATRAPTVIVTV
+116 QLAATLAPNVIVTV

-137 DGVAMANEAGIDVVV
+137 DGVALANEAGIDVVV

-195 VRQTLRQREYFASR
+195 VRQTLRQRDYFASR

-226 TVADVVSLD
+226 TIADVVPLD

-249 RRGMT
+249 RRGKT

-296 GIRCLITDDPA
+296 GIRCLVTDDPA

-316 NSLNQ
+316 DSLNQ

-367 RLREKYHRPTIV
+367 RLREKFHRPAIV

-404 VLDGI
+404 VLDSI

-451 TPDMLDAV
+451 TQDMLDAV
-459 LLTDGSLTQEQMN
+459 LLTDGSLKQEQLN

-478 LADAGPWGS
+478 LADAGPWGN
-487 GFAEPRLFAGEF
+487 GFAEPLFAGEF
-499 KLVNQRVV
+499 TLVNQRVV
-507 GQDHLKLVLGLNNQL
+507 GQDHLKLVLGFNDQL
-522 IDAIAFRQKPLK
+522 IDAIAFRQKPLDGQPK
-534 ASPSASKLS
+534 
-543 TNQRLT
+543 
-549 TMQVSKPCSSWWST
+549 QVNVVYKPALNDYAGQQT
-563 LRRCLRLHAACG
+563 LQLMVEYIEAMS
-575 VQ
+575 

>member
-1 MRIEERQITRH
+1 MRIEQRQPTQH

-19 LDRIFSARGIAEPSQ
+19 LDRVFSARGINDPSQ
-34 LERGLTNL
+34 LERGLVNL

-47 LPDIDI
+47 LPEIDI
-53 AAARLADAVEQNQN
+53 AAARLADAVEQNQK

-73 FDADGATSVALCL
+73 FDADGATSVTLCL

-92 GAVNVDFLV
+92 GATNVDFLV

-116 QLAATRAPTVIVTV
+116 QLAATLAPNVIVTV

-137 DGVAMANEAGIDVVV
+137 DGVALANEMGIDVVV

-195 VRQTLRQREYFASR
+195 VRQTLRQRDYFASR

-226 TVADVVSLD
+226 TVADVVPLD

-249 RRGMT
+249 RRGKT

-267 DLTTLSAAD
+267 DLSTLSASD

-296 GIRCLITDDPA
+296 GIRCLVTDDPA

-316 NSLNQ
+316 DSLNQ

-367 RLREKYHRPTIV
+367 RLREKFHRPAIV
-379 FADASDT
+379 FADASDA

-404 VLDGI
+404 VLDSI

-451 TPDMLDAV
+451 TQDMLDAV
-459 LLTDGSLTQEQMN
+459 LLTDGSLKQEQLN

-478 LADAGPWGS
+478 LADAGPWGN
-487 GFAEPRLFAGEF
+487 GFAEPLFAGEF

-507 GQDHLKLVLGLNNQL
+507 GQDHLKLVLGLNDQL
-522 IDAIAFRQKPLK
+522 IDAIAFRQKPLDGQ
-534 ASPSASKLS
+534 PGHV
-543 TNQRLT
+543 N
-549 TMQVSKPCSSWWST
+549 VVYKPALNDYAGQQT
-563 LRRCLRLHAACG
+563 LQLMVEYIEAMS
-575 VQ
+575 

>member
-1 MRIEERQITRH
+1 MRVEQRQPTQR

-19 LDRIFSARGIAEPSQ
+19 LDRIFSARGIDDPSQ
-34 LERGLTNL
+34 LERGLANL

-47 LPDIDI
+47 LPEIDV

-116 QLAATRAPTVIVTV
+116 RLAATRAPNVIVTV

-226 TVADVVSLD
+226 TVADVVPLD
-235 QNNRILVHQGLLRI
+235 QNNRILVHHGLLRI

-296 GIRCLITDDPA
+296 GIRCLVTNDPA
-307 EAGQLAAEL
+307 EASQLAAEL
-316 NSLNQ
+316 DGLNQ

-367 RLREKYHRPTIV
+367 RLREKFHRPAIV

-404 VLDGI
+404 VLDSI

-459 LLTDGSLTQEQMN
+459 LLTDGSLTQAQMN

-487 GFAEPRLFAGEF
+487 GFAEPLFSGEF

-507 GQDHLKLVLGLNNQL
+507 GQDHLKLVLGLNDQL
-522 IDAIAFRQKPLK
+522 IDAIAFRQKPLEGQPEYVK
-534 ASPSASKLS
+534 
-543 TNQRLT
+543 
-549 TMQVSKPCSSWWST
+549 VVYKPALNDYAGQQT
-563 LRRCLRLHAACG
+563 LQLMVEYIEAMS
-575 VQ
+575 

>member
-1 MRIEERQITRH
+1 MRIEQRQPTQH

-19 LDRIFSARGIAEPSQ
+19 LDRVFSARGINDPSQ
-34 LERGLTNL
+34 LERGLVNL

-47 LPDIDI
+47 LPEIDI
-53 AAARLADAVEQNQN
+53 AAARLADAVEQNQK

-92 GAVNVDFLV
+92 GATNVDFLV

-116 QLAATRAPTVIVTV
+116 QLAATLAPNVIVTV

-137 DGVAMANEAGIDVVV
+137 DGVALANEMGIDVVV

-195 VRQTLRQREYFASR
+195 VRQTLRQRDYFASR
-209 QIPEPNMA
+209 QMPEPNMA
-217 QYLDLVALG
+217 QYLDLVSLG
-226 TVADVVSLD
+226 TVADVVPLD

-249 RRGMT
+249 RRGKT

-267 DLTTLSAAD
+267 DLSTLSASD

-296 GIRCLITDDPA
+296 GIRCLVTDDPA

-316 NSLNQ
+316 DSLNQ

-367 RLREKYHRPTIV
+367 RLREKFHRPAIV

-404 VLDGI
+404 VLDSI

-451 TPDMLDAV
+451 TQDMLDAV
-459 LLTDGSLTQEQMN
+459 LLTDGSLKQEQLN

-478 LADAGPWGS
+478 LADAGPWGN
-487 GFAEPRLFAGEF
+487 GFAEPLFAGEF

-507 GQDHLKLVLGLNNQL
+507 GQDHLKLVLGLNDQL
-522 IDAIAFRQKPLK
+522 IDAIAFRQKPLDGQ
-534 ASPSASKLS
+534 PGHV
-543 TNQRLT
+543 N
-549 TMQVSKPCSSWWST
+549 VVYKPALNDYAGQQT
-563 LRRCLRLHAACG
+563 LQLMVEYIEAMS
-575 VQ
+575 

>member
-1 MRIEERQITRH
+1 MRIETRQSVNR

-19 LDRIFSARGIAEPSQ
+19 LDRVFAARGITEPAQ
-34 LERGLTNL
+34 LERGLSNL

-47 LPDIDI
+47 LPEIDQ
-53 AAARLADAVEQNQN
+53 AAKRLADAVVEDQK

-92 GAVNVDFLV
+92 GARQVDFLV

-116 QLAATRAPTVIVTV
+116 QLAAAMEPRVIVTV

-137 DGVAMANEAGIDVVV
+137 DGVALANELGIDVVV
-152 TDHHLPGDVLPDAH
+152 TDHHLPGDVLPDAF
-166 ALVNPNVGDNAF
+166 ALVNPNVGGSSF
-178 ASKSMAGV
+178 GSKAMAGV

-195 VRQTLRQREYFASR
+195 VRQALRQRQHFVSR
-209 QIPEPNMA
+209 GIDEPNMA

-226 TVADVVSLD
+226 TVADVVPLD
-235 QNNRILVHQGLLRI
+235 HNNRILVHQGLLRI
-249 RRGMT
+249 QRGMT

-267 DLTTLSAAD
+267 DLTTLSASD

-296 GIRCLITDDPA
+296 GIRCLVTDDPA

-316 NSLNQ
+316 DGLNQ

-340 ITPAPDEMGIAVY
+340 ITPDPDEMGIAVY

-367 RLREKYHRPTIV
+367 RLREKFHRPAIV
-379 FADASDT
+379 FADASEG

-404 VLDGI
+404 LLDSI
-409 ATRLPGML
+409 ATKRPGML
-417 PKFGGH
+417 LKFGGH
-423 AMAAGLSIKRVHL
+423 AIAAGLSIKRVHL
-436 ARFQKAFDKAVRAAV
+436 PRFQTAFDKAVRAAV

-459 LLTDGSLTQEQMN
+459 LLTDGELAKEALN
-472 LQTVAT
+472 LDTVAK
-478 LADAGPWGS
+478 LANAGPWGN
-487 GFAEPRLFAGEF
+487 GFAEPTFAGEF
-499 KLVNQRVV
+499 TLVNQRVV
-507 GQDHLKLVLGLNNQL
+507 GQGHLKLVFALQDQL
-522 IDAIAFRQKPLK
+522 IDAIAFRQPPLDGQPQRVRVVYKPAL
-534 ASPSASKLS
+534 
-543 TNQRLT
+543 NDYGGQ
-549 TMQVSKPCSSWWST
+549 QT
-563 LRRCLRLHAACG
+563 LQLMVEYIEAMS
-575 VQ
+575 

>member
-1 MRIEERQITRH
+1 MRVEQRQPTQR

-19 LDRIFSARGIAEPSQ
+19 LDRIFSARGIDDPSQ
-34 LERGLTNL
+34 LERGLANL

-47 LPDIDI
+47 LPEIDV
-53 AAARLADAVEQNQN
+53 AAARLADAIEQNQN

-116 QLAATRAPTVIVTV
+116 RLAATRAPNVIVTV

-226 TVADVVSLD
+226 TVADVVPLD
-235 QNNRILVHQGLLRI
+235 QNNRILVHHGLLRI

-296 GIRCLITDDPA
+296 GIRCLVTNDPA
-307 EAGQLAAEL
+307 EASQLAAEL
-316 NSLNQ
+316 DGLNQ

-367 RLREKYHRPTIV
+367 RLREKFHRPAIV

-404 VLDGI
+404 VLDSI

-451 TPDMLDAV
+451 TADMLDAV
-459 LLTDGSLTQEQMN
+459 LLTDGSLTQAQMN

-478 LADAGPWGS
+478 LADAGPWGN
-487 GFAEPRLFAGEF
+487 GFAEPLFSGEF

-507 GQDHLKLVLGLNNQL
+507 GQDHLKLVLGLNDQL
-522 IDAIAFRQKPLK
+522 IDAIAFRQKPLEGQPEHVK
-534 ASPSASKLS
+534 
-543 TNQRLT
+543 
-549 TMQVSKPCSSWWST
+549 VVYKPALNDYAGQQT
-563 LRRCLRLHAACG
+563 LQLMVEYIEAMS
-575 VQ
+575 

>member
-1 MRIEERQITRH
+1 MRIETRQSVNR

-19 LDRIFSARGIAEPSQ
+19 LDRVFAARGITEPAQ
-34 LERGLTNL
+34 LERGLSNL

-47 LPDIDI
+47 LPEIDQ
-53 AAARLADAVEQNQN
+53 AAKRLADAVVEDQK

-92 GAVNVDFLV
+92 GARHVDFLV

-116 QLAATRAPTVIVTV
+116 LLAATMEPRVIVTV

-137 DGVAMANEAGIDVVV
+137 DGVALANELGIDVVV
-152 TDHHLPGDVLPDAH
+152 TDHHLPGDVLPNAL
-166 ALVNPNVGDNAF
+166 ALVNPNVGGSSF
-178 ASKSMAGV
+178 GSKAMAGV

-195 VRQTLRQREYFASR
+195 VRQALRQRQHFAFR
-209 QIPEPNMA
+209 GIDEPNMA

-226 TVADVVSLD
+226 TVADVVPLD
-235 QNNRILVHQGLLRI
+235 HNNRILVHQGLLRI
-249 RRGMT
+249 QRGMT

-267 DLTTLSAAD
+267 DLATLSASD

-296 GIRCLITDDPA
+296 GIRCLVTDDPA

-316 NSLNQ
+316 DGLNQ

-340 ITPAPDEMGIAVY
+340 ITPDPDEMGIAVY

-367 RLREKYHRPTIV
+367 RLREKFHRPAIV
-379 FADASDT
+379 FADASEG

-404 VLDGI
+404 LLDSI
-409 ATRLPGML
+409 ATKRPGML
-417 PKFGGH
+417 LKFGGH

-436 ARFQKAFDKAVRAAV
+436 PRFQTAFDKAVRAAV

-459 LLTDGSLTQEQMN
+459 LLTDGELAKEALN
-472 LQTVAT
+472 LDTVAK
-478 LADAGPWGS
+478 LANAGPWGN
-487 GFAEPRLFAGEF
+487 GFAEPIFAGEF
-499 KLVNQRVV
+499 TLVNQRVV
-507 GQDHLKLVLGLNNQL
+507 GQDHLKLVFALQDQL
-522 IDAIAFRQKPLK
+522 IDAIAFRQPPLDGQPQRVRVVYKPAL
-534 ASPSASKLS
+534 
-543 TNQRLT
+543 NDYGGQ
-549 TMQVSKPCSSWWST
+549 QT
-563 LRRCLRLHAACG
+563 LQLMVEYIEAMS
-575 VQ
+575 

>member
-1 MRIEERQITRH
+1 MRIETRQSVNR

-19 LDRIFSARGIAEPSQ
+19 LDRVFAARGITEPAQ
-34 LERGLTNL
+34 LERGLSNL

-47 LPDIDI
+47 LPEIDQ
-53 AAARLADAVEQNQN
+53 AAKRLADAVVEDQK

-92 GAVNVDFLV
+92 GARQVDFLV

-116 QLAATRAPTVIVTV
+116 QLAAAMEPRVIVTV

-137 DGVAMANEAGIDVVV
+137 GGVALANELGIDVVV
-152 TDHHLPGDVLPDAH
+152 TDHHLPGDVLPDAF
-166 ALVNPNVGDNAF
+166 ALVNPNVGGSSF
-178 ASKSMAGV
+178 GSKAMAGV

-195 VRQTLRQREYFASR
+195 VRQALRQRQHFVSR
-209 QIPEPNMA
+209 GIDEPNMA

-226 TVADVVSLD
+226 TVADVVPLD
-235 QNNRILVHQGLLRI
+235 HNNRILVHQGLLRI
-249 RRGMT
+249 QRGMT

-267 DLTTLSAAD
+267 DLTTLSASD

-296 GIRCLITDDPA
+296 GIRCLVTDDPA

-316 NSLNQ
+316 DGLNQ

-340 ITPAPDEMGIAVY
+340 ITPDPDEMGIAVY

-367 RLREKYHRPTIV
+367 RLREKFHRPAIV
-379 FADASDT
+379 FADASEG

-404 VLDGI
+404 LLDSI
-409 ATRLPGML
+409 ATKRPGML
-417 PKFGGH
+417 LKFGGH

-436 ARFQKAFDKAVRAAV
+436 PRFQTAFDKAVRAAV

-459 LLTDGSLTQEQMN
+459 LLTDGELAKEALN
-472 LQTVAT
+472 LDTVAK
-478 LADAGPWGS
+478 LANAGPWGN
-487 GFAEPRLFAGEF
+487 GFAEPTFAGEF
-499 KLVNQRVV
+499 TLVNQRVV
-507 GQDHLKLVLGLNNQL
+507 GQDHLKLVFALQDQL
-522 IDAIAFRQKPLK
+522 IDAIAFRQPPLEGQPQRVRVVYKPAL
-534 ASPSASKLS
+534 
-543 TNQRLT
+543 NDYGGQ
-549 TMQVSKPCSSWWST
+549 QT
-563 LRRCLRLHAACG
+563 LQLMVEYIEAMS
-575 VQ
+575 

>member
-1 MRIEERQITRH
+1 MRIEQRQPTQH

-19 LDRIFSARGIAEPSQ
+19 LDRVFSARGINDPSQ
-34 LERGLTNL
+34 LERGLVNL

-47 LPDIDI
+47 LPEIDI
-53 AAARLADAVEQNQN
+53 AAARLADAVEQNQK

-92 GAVNVDFLV
+92 GATNVDFLV

-116 QLAATRAPTVIVTV
+116 QLAATLAPNVIVTV

-137 DGVAMANEAGIDVVV
+137 DGVALANEMGIDVVV

-195 VRQTLRQREYFASR
+195 VRQTLRQRDYFASR

-226 TVADVVSLD
+226 TVADVVPLD

-249 RRGMT
+249 RRGKT

-267 DLTTLSAAD
+267 DLSTLSASD

-296 GIRCLITDDPA
+296 GIRCLVTDDPA

-316 NSLNQ
+316 DSLNQ

-367 RLREKYHRPTIV
+367 RLREKFHRPAIV

-404 VLDGI
+404 VLDSI

-451 TPDMLDAV
+451 TQDMLDAV
-459 LLTDGSLTQEQMN
+459 LLTDGSLKQEQLN

-478 LADAGPWGS
+478 LADAGPWGN
-487 GFAEPRLFAGEF
+487 GFAEPLFVGEF

-507 GQDHLKLVLGLNNQL
+507 GQDHLKLVLGLNDQL
-522 IDAIAFRQKPLK
+522 IDAIAFRQKPLDGQPEHVK
-534 ASPSASKLS
+534 
-543 TNQRLT
+543 
-549 TMQVSKPCSSWWST
+549 VVYKPALNDYADQQT
-563 LRRCLRLHAACG
+563 LQLVVEYIEAMS
-575 VQ
+575 

>member
-1 MRIEERQITRH
+1 MRIETRQSVNR

-19 LDRIFSARGIAEPSQ
+19 LDRVFAARGITEPAQ
-34 LERGLTNL
+34 LERGLSNL

-47 LPDIDI
+47 LPEIDQ
-53 AAARLADAVEQNQN
+53 AAKRLADAVVEDQK

-92 GAVNVDFLV
+92 GARQVDFLV

-116 QLAATRAPTVIVTV
+116 QLAAAMEPRVIVTV

-137 DGVAMANEAGIDVVV
+137 DGVALANELGIDVVV
-152 TDHHLPGDVLPDAH
+152 TDHHLPGDVLPNAF
-166 ALVNPNVGDNAF
+166 ALVNPNVGGSSF
-178 ASKSMAGV
+178 GSKAMAGV

-195 VRQTLRQREYFASR
+195 VRQALRQRQHFASR
-209 QIPEPNMA
+209 GIDEPNMA

-226 TVADVVSLD
+226 TVADVVPLD
-235 QNNRILVHQGLLRI
+235 HNNRILVHQGLLRI
-249 RRGMT
+249 QRGMT

-267 DLTTLSAAD
+267 DLTTLSASD

-291 QDMSV
+291 QDMSG
-296 GIRCLITDDPA
+296 GIRCLVTDDPA

-316 NSLNQ
+316 DGLNQ

-340 ITPAPDEMGIAVY
+340 ITPDPDEMGIAVY

-367 RLREKYHRPTIV
+367 RLREKFHRPAIV
-379 FADASDT
+379 FADASEG

-404 VLDGI
+404 LLDSI
-409 ATRLPGML
+409 ATKRPGML
-417 PKFGGH
+417 LKFGGH

-436 ARFQKAFDKAVRAAV
+436 PRFQTAFDKAVRAAV

-459 LLTDGSLTQEQMN
+459 LLTDGELAKEALN
-472 LQTVAT
+472 LDTVAK
-478 LADAGPWGS
+478 LANAGPWGN
-487 GFAEPRLFAGEF
+487 GFAEPTFAGEF
-499 KLVNQRVV
+499 TLVNQRVV
-507 GQDHLKLVLGLNNQL
+507 GQDHLKLVFALQDQL
-522 IDAIAFRQKPLK
+522 IDAIAFRQPPLDGQPQRVRVVYKPAL
-534 ASPSASKLS
+534 
-543 TNQRLT
+543 NDYGGQ
-549 TMQVSKPCSSWWST
+549 QT
-563 LRRCLRLHAACG
+563 LQLMVEYIEAMS
-575 VQ
+575 

>member
-1 MRIEERQITRH
+1 MRIEQRQAPSS

-19 LDRIFSARGIAEPSQ
+19 LARVYSARGIEDSQQ
-34 LERGLTNL
+34 LERGLGKL

-47 LPDIDI
+47 LPDIER
-53 AAARLADAVEQNQN
+53 AAQRLADALEQNEK

-92 GAVNVDFLV
+92 GALQVDFLV

-116 QLAATRAPTVIVTV
+116 QLAAATEPSVIVTV

-137 DGVAMANEAGIDVVV
+137 DGVALANASGIDVIV

-166 ALVNPNVGDNAF
+166 ALVNPNVGDNSF
-178 ASKSMAGV
+178 ASKAMAGV

-195 VRQTLRQREYFASR
+195 LRQTLRQRDYFSAR
-209 QIPEPNMA
+209 GIPEPNMA

-226 TVADVVSLD
+226 TVADVVPLD
-235 QNNRILVHQGLLRI
+235 QNNRILVHQGLLRMQ
-249 RRGMT
+249 RGMV

-276 MGFALGPRLNAAGRL
+276 VGFAIGPRLNAAGRL

-296 GIRCLITDDPA
+296 GIRCLVTDDPA
-307 EAGQLAAEL
+307 EAGQLAAAL
-316 NSLNQ
+316 DGLNQ
-321 TRREIEQG
+321 TRRDIEQG

-340 ITPAPDEMGIAVY
+340 ITPSPDETGIAVY

-367 RLREKYHRPTIV
+367 RLREKFHRPAIV

-386 SDELKGSARSIDG
+386 SDELKGSARSIEG

-404 VLDGI
+404 VLDSI

-417 PKFGGH
+417 LKFGGH

-436 ARFQKAFDKAVRAAV
+436 PRFQKAFDKAVKAAV
-451 TPDMLDAV
+451 TADMLDAV
-459 LLTDGSLTQEQMN
+459 LLTDGALTSEQLN
-472 LQTVAT
+472 LDTVAK
-478 LADAGPWGS
+478 LADAGPWGN
-487 GFAEPRLFAGEF
+487 GFAEPQFVGVF

-507 GQDHLKLVLGLNNQL
+507 GQDHLKLVLGFNDRV
-522 IDAIAFRQKPLK
+522 IDAIAFRQAPLQGQPEEVRAVYKPAL
-534 ASPSASKLS
+534 
-543 TNQRLT
+543 NDYGGRQ
-549 TMQVSKPCSSWWST
+549 T
-563 LRRCLRLHAACG
+563 LQLIVEYLEAMS
-575 VQ
+575 